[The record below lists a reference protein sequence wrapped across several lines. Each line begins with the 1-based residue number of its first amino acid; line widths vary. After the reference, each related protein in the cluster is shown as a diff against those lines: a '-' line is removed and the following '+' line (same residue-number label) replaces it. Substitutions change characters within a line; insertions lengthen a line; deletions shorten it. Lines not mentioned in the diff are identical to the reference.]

1 MLFFLCLG
9 RDPYDI
15 PVAVFNGELE
25 PKLSSDFL
33 QTIDN
38 HTIRQILYNSFDDGF
53 ESVKSGKTRA
63 LIAIGANF
71 TKAMIDRGMSGYDAD
86 KQTIDMSAI
95 KLYLDMTSESNITL
109 TLELHKWLNILFLG
123 QFAAN
128 KIMQTIH
135 ESYQLFAKQILR
147 DNEMDEA
154 IADPPIQVSLHN

>member
-1 MLFFLCLG
+1 MG

-15 PVAVFNGELE
+15 PVAVFNGEHE

-38 HTIRQILYNSFDDGF
+38 HTIRQILCNSFEEGF

-63 LIAIGANF
+63 LIGIGANF
-71 TKAMIDRGMSGYDAD
+71 TKAMIERGKDGFYAD
-86 KQTIDMSAI
+86 KEIIDMSAI
-95 KLYLDMTSESNITL
+95 KLYLDMTSQSKIT
-109 TLELHKWLNILFLG
+109 TLELHKLLNILFLG

-128 KIMQTIH
+128 KIVQTIH

-147 DNEMDEA
+147 DNELDEA